1 MAECIARKH
10 PHGRGEDGVA
20 ASGGGGQEE
29 TPPRAWGRHQHLVV
43 RKNLTTRC
51 SKNYKYYLSII
62 LVLE

>member
-1 MAECIARKH
+1 
-10 PHGRGEDGVA
+10 
-20 ASGGGGQEE
+20 
-29 TPPRAWGRHQHLVV
+29 VV